1 MLDKYESQDDRNQ
14 HLLRPWVVACEAAL
28 ILKDNAE
35 KVRAMNPVSRL
46 QHIHAVE
53 QVGAEVPVF
62 IKAAVAASCVDEKFE
77 MLLKANSTLEV
88 TTAISHILQ
97 ALMPFHTNA
106 VRTEAKINQ
115 VAEKTDKLQETTP
128 AWTWENPSFY
138 ALASSVTENHEREL
152 VMGNVEDA
160 AASKKKMAADVEAMC
175 ILIVPCFLFAVAVSA
190 WRCGTC
196 STAGRIEFFFSSL
209 LPHH

>member
-35 KVRAMNPVSRL
+35 KVRAMNPVPRL
-46 QHIHAVE
+46 QHIRAVE

-62 IKAAVAASCVDEKFE
+62 IKAAVAASCVDEKFD

-88 TTAISHILQ
+88 TTAIGHILQ
-97 ALMPFHTNA
+97 TLMPFHTIA
-106 VRTEAKINQ
+106 VRTEAK
-115 VAEKTDKLQETTP
+115 VAEKTDKLKETTP

-138 ALASSVTENHEREL
+138 ALASSLTEKHEREL
-152 VMGNVEDA
+152 LMGNVEDA
-160 AASKKKMAADVEAMC
+160 AAAKKKMAEDVEAMC
-175 ILIVPCFLFAVAVSA
+175 ILIDPCLLFAVAVSA

-196 STAGRIEFFFSSL
+196 NTAGRIELFLSSL